1 MGTVKSLL
9 KRIGIVRRVGWLCAG
24 LVTGMPGEGEAGVGA
39 GEALLFTSFR
49 GNGEAGLHLLWST
62 NGHHWAALRGD
73 RSFLRP
79 EVGGYRLMR
88 DPCIAQGPDGTFHMV
103 WTTAWTTDRG
113 AEIGYACSRDLVHW
127 SPQRA
132 LPLMAHEPATRN
144 LWAPELFYD
153 RRKGRWLVFW
163 SSTIPGRFPETDDTG
178 DDGYNHRIYYATTRD
193 FVRFSPTRLFFDP
206 GFNVIDATLVEVPGG
221 YMLVFKDERLRPL
234 QKRLRVAFSTD
245 PEGPFGPVSD
255 PISVDWAEGPSAIR
269 LGSEYLIYYDRYSRR
284 RYYGALRSVDLRRWE
299 DISGD
304 MRFPPGHKHG
314 TVFRVPEGLLRT
326 LLSLE

>member
-1 MGTVKSLL
+1 MNGDVKSLL
-9 KRIGIVRRVGWLCAG
+9 MRTGTVGWVGWLCAG
-24 LVTGMPGEGEAGVGA
+24 LVAGMSGAGGARA

-49 GNGEAGLHLLWST
+49 GNGEDGLHLLWST
-62 NGHHWAALRGD
+62 NGYHWAALRGD

-163 SSTIPGRFPETDDTG
+163 SSTIPGRFPETDGTG

-206 GFNVIDATLVEVPGG
+206 GFNVIDATLLEVPGG

-284 RYYGALRSVDLRRWE
+284 RYYGALRSLDLRRWE
-299 DISGD
+299 DVSGE

-314 TVFRVPEGLLRT
+314 TVFRVPEGLLRV
-326 LLSLE
+326 LFSLE